1 MAQKQPRVTRNT
13 EKIIDHDAA
22 IRKDLAR
29 GLINVRALARFV
41 QLLLGP
47 SASLDAI
54 ISAIHRYRGFL
65 REELKEESRVNALL
79 GRTRLNLRNKVVD
92 ITLTN
97 EARVQAKLAELVRLI
112 DFAKGEI
119 LRVVQGVESIKLIVD
134 EKNLEKVLESFNKA
148 EVISILRDLSE
159 IIASFPKEAE
169 KTPGIVA
176 KIATELSLN
185 DINLTEILSC
195 APELILVVSE
205 KEGLRAYQVIQDI
218 AAESMPQIKSS
229 KHTQGTLK

>member
-1 MAQKQPRVTRNT
+1 MTQKVRFSRNT
-13 EKIIDHDAA
+13 EKIIESDAA

-29 GLINVRALARFV
+29 GLINIRALARFV
-41 QLLLGP
+41 QLILGP
-47 SASLDAI
+47 SVSLDAI
-54 ISAIHRYRGFL
+54 ISTIRRYRGFL
-65 REELKEESRVNALL
+65 REELKEESRVNSLL
-79 GRTRLNLRNKVVD
+79 SRARLNLRNKVID

-97 EARVQAKLAELVRLI
+97 EPKVQAKLAELARLI

-119 LRVVQGVESIKLIVD
+119 LRVVQGVESVKVIVD
-134 EKNLEKVLESFNKA
+134 EKNFEKVLESFNKA
-148 EVISILRDLSE
+148 EVASIHRGLSE

-195 APELILVVSE
+195 TPELILVVSE
-205 KEGLRAYQVIQDI
+205 KEGLRAYQAIQDI
-218 AAESMPQIKSS
+218 AAESMPQIK
-229 KHTQGTLK
+229 H